1 MQSEQR
7 SKGHVTLGFSLV
19 HELND
24 STLRMCQYVL
34 WSERTVLTYCRM
46 HGEKRKLSVQPAL
59 ISHGCYNWTKRVI
72 IRAQEK
78 DLRFN
83 NRFPFTSSL
92 KFQLKVSAANRSNA
106 NKIATNGN

>member
-1 MQSEQR
+1 MQREQR

-46 HGEKRKLSVQPAL
+46 HGEERKLSVQPAL
-59 ISHGCYNWTKRVI
+59 ISMADYIQLSKTNSLDPNH
-72 IRAQEK
+72 
-78 DLRFN
+78 
-83 NRFPFTSSL
+83 TSSL
-92 KFQLKVSAANRSNA
+92 VRNDG
-106 NKIATNGN
+106 NGIMQSQING

>member
-46 HGEKRKLSVQPAL
+46 HGEERKLSVQPAL
-59 ISHGCYNWTKRVI
+59 ISMADYIQLSKTNTLDPNPGTERWQWYYAITNKR
-72 IRAQEK
+72 
-78 DLRFN
+78 LRGIMSV
-83 NRFPFTSSL
+83 TEL
-92 KFQLKVSAANRSNA
+92 
-106 NKIATNGN
+106 

>member
-1 MQSEQR
+1 MR

-46 HGEKRKLSVQPAL
+46 HGEERKLSVQPAL
-59 ISHGCYNWTKRVI
+59 ISMADYIQLSKTN
-72 IRAQEK
+72 
-78 DLRFN
+78 
-83 NRFPFTSSL
+83 SL
-92 KFQLKVSAANRSNA
+92 DPNHSLVRNDG
-106 NKIATNGN
+106 NGIMQSQING